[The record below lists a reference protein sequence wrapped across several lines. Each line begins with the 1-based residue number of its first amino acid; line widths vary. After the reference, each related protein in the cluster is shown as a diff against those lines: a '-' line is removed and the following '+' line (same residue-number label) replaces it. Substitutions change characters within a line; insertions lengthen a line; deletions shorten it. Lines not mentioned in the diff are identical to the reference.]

1 MKSSSD
7 GCERSVTL
15 TRRTATVIISAP
27 LRSKA
32 AAISSLSRYFPVPMI
47 RRELNSRPAMMS
59 LSFILRHRS
68 YGATEIRREG
78 ETRRKGDKETRCFSA
93 FLLVPLSPCLLVF
106 LSLCLCVS
114 VAISSVLALPDLD
127 RGELD
132 CALVRAGKT
141 DDQNIAFA
149 QMRGGFL
156 KIFETTNR
164 PAIGFEDDV
173 AGREARIGGGA

>member
-1 MKSSSD
+1 MINTSNWFAILCHRATEPQRKR
-7 GCERSVTL
+7 GKEIVERS
-15 TRRTATVIISAP
+15 
-27 LRSKA
+27 
-32 AAISSLSRYFPVPMI
+32 
-47 RRELNSRPAMMS
+47 
-59 LSFILRHRS
+59 SFL
-68 YGATEIRREG
+68 
-78 ETRRKGDKETRCFSA
+78 
-93 FLLVPLSPCLLVF
+93 FLLCVCG
-106 LSLCLCVS
+106 VS

-132 CALVRAGKT
+132 GALVRAGKT

-156 KIFETTNR
+156 KIFETANR